1 MGLSTPVAFFIFNR
15 PDQTQ
20 VVFNAIRQAQPLQ
33 LFVVA
38 DGPRNS
44 EEKIRCEAARQILG
58 QIDWPCEVLY
68 NYADTNLGCKQRISS
83 GITWVFDHVEEA
95 IILEDDCLPAPSFFP
110 FCQTL
115 LEHYREDQ
123 RIFVIN
129 GSNFQNGISRTPYS
143 YYFSRYNMHCWG
155 WATWKRAWQNWH
167 CDRDKWVGFKSQG
180 LLDQLLEDPE
190 ERAYWTRVFD
200 KFFLEGRPNTW
211 DYPWMFACWSQ
222 ERLSITPNENLVSN
236 IGFGQDATHTTE
248 MDPRVAGRQPCD
260 IWEISHPPF
269 VVRHRDADLF
279 TFRNAFKSPGL
290 SAAQRAAH
298 LWTYL
303 ISGLRYRTQRF
314 LLAIG
319 MKKTSGLLRLL

>member
-15 PDQTQ
+15 PDLTQ
-20 VVFNAIRQAQPLQ
+20 VVFNAIRRAQPRQ
-33 LFVVA
+33 LFVIA

-44 EEKIRCEAARQILG
+44 EEKIRCEAARQILR
-58 QIDWPCEVLY
+58 QVDWPCEVVY

-83 GITWVFDHVEEA
+83 GITWVFEHVEEA

-110 FCQTL
+110 FCQNL

-222 ERLSITPNENLVSN
+222 ERLAITPAHNMVSN
-236 IGFGQDATHTTE
+236 LGFGELATHTRE
-248 MDPRVAGRQPCD
+248 NDPRVACRKACD
-260 IWEISHPPF
+260 IWKIEHPLF

-279 TFRNAFKSPGL
+279 TFRNAFRTPRPSLLKRLLGVRS
-290 SAAQRAAH
+290 
-298 LWTYL
+298 YL
-303 ISGLRYRTQRF
+303 ASGIRYRLQQVM
-314 LLAIG
+314 LLLG
-319 MKKTSGLLRLL
+319 VKGS